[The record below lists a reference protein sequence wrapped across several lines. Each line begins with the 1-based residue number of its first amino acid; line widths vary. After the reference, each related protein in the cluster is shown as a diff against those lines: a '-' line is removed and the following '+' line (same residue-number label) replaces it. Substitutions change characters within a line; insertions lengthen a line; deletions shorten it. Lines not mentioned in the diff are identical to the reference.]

1 MTDNKKMKRLSKEEI
16 KKKLLD
22 SMTIDKV
29 LKCKDLNKEA
39 EEVQDP
45 EKAAKI
51 IKWCEGIIKTKNKG
65 IINVAYHQGQVF
77 KKFKEKEKF
86 AKLVSEL
93 GFHKTT
99 IIVKINIFKLCSKY
113 PKLLKSSIGLEL
125 LKVIIRTLMQFAR
138 NMKKIS
144 NVERFCLL
152 KLSLFLKSL

>member
-77 KKFKEKEKF
+77 KRFKEKEKF
-86 AKLVSEL
+86 AKLVDEL
-93 GFHKTT
+93 GFYKTT
-99 IIVKINIFKLCSKY
+99 IIFKINIFKMCNKY
-113 PKLLKSSIGLEL
+113 TKLLKSFISLGLFKSYH
-125 LKVIIRTLMQFAR
+125 KVIKAICEKYEKDFQ
-138 NMKKIS
+138 
-144 NVERFCLL
+144 C
-152 KLSLFLKSL
+152 